1 MWLTGDLIG
10 WDNTTPGG
18 GPCKDVG
25 VKGDIAD
32 AGAVKTNHGLRFCGT
47 LSLDQYS
54 GLHNNNNSFFIKL
67 FKFILHFLPYNDTA
81 KEIWIRMRITLLVLH
96 ISVSQQPKDSSIEK

>member
-1 MWLTGDLIG
+1 M
-10 WDNTTPGG
+10 
-18 GPCKDVG
+18 

-32 AGAVKTNHGLRFCGT
+32 AGVVKTNHGLRFCGT

-81 KEIWIRMRITLLVLH
+81 KEI
-96 ISVSQQPKDSSIEK
+96 

>member
-1 MWLTGDLIG
+1 MKGQVSSCDIVLLSKCHNVPGVNVTDRGPYR

-32 AGAVKTNHGLRFCGT
+32 AGVVKTNHGLRFCGT

-81 KEIWIRMRITLLVLH
+81 KEI
-96 ISVSQQPKDSSIEK
+96 